1 MRIIKGE
8 KDLKSMKRMKRKLVA
23 VLLVAILFV
32 SNTIF
37 SIAESG
43 ITPQDTTGATIIVSD
58 EVVAAGEV
66 ADVTIGLVNN
76 PGIVSMKLNVNFDS
90 SAMKLVSVEDKG
102 NLGATVHSNQLI
114 NPYVLSWANDTA
126 SENLTFSGDIVTLK
140 FEIPENVEDGTVL
153 PIEITYDLDNYDIC
167 NVDLEKVEF
176 AIDNGSVTVGKAEA
190 TPVADFTYELSGNE
204 MIITEYIGT
213 ATKVIIDSVYT
224 ISGVEYTVV
233 GIAASAFEANTEIT
247 SVVIPETVKTIGDYA
262 FYDCTALTDV
272 TIYSTDVEI
281 GEVALG
287 YYYIS
292 RREDG
297 IVEGFTIH
305 GYAGSTAEAYA
316 ADSEEITFVVMEEKD
331 EPVVQQANVSVLA
344 MNSQTF
350 DTVNV
355 TLTGAG
361 TYNVGDTVTVSAG
374 KKVGFEFLGWY
385 AAVENGFTGDALCA
399 DNEYSFEV
407 TADTSLVA
415 VYEYIGSGRLRVFG
429 AGFKVNN
436 GVTQSIYNY
445 AQDFTI
451 GERVTLTAIGD
462 NFAYWMNE
470 SNKIVTENKELT
482 FTIAGDT
489 ALTVVYKNATENTAY
504 VEFVSAYGQV
514 MQAQNY
520 SSDSDI
526 QIPGAVNKD
535 GYKFISWSLTAEEIA
550 RQISEGTTYI
560 RVTPVYEALS
570 DTFTITT
577 IYDGDEANAEVVE
590 GYTGYQF
597 KQFTAKTIAGR
608 TFSHWSDSKTGG
620 TVLSTSESYSIY
632 INKNITVYAIYV
644 DEGTDVTKVSTMIT
658 NDISTKLLNE
668 TTKSLVVL
676 ATRDIMDGYT
686 LIEHGIL
693 YSGNSAYGVAGAEDT
708 MVIGATGVA
717 KGVSTA
723 TGACGTYAHTITLTE
738 EQLDVTVYARGYMIL
753 EDNEGNQ
760 ITIYGSILSGSYNGL
775 N

>member
-126 SENLTFSGDIVTLK
+126 SENLTFSVDIVTLK
-140 FEIPENVEDGTVL
+140 FEITENVEDGTVL

-331 EPVVQQANVSVLA
+331 EPVVQQANLPYRQPIQLHISTRIPPSV
-344 MNSQTF
+344 
-350 DTVNV
+350 
-355 TLTGAG
+355 
-361 TYNVGDTVTVSAG
+361 
-374 KKVGFEFLGWY
+374 
-385 AAVENGFTGDALCA
+385 
-399 DNEYSFEV
+399 
-407 TADTSLVA
+407 
-415 VYEYIGSGRLRVFG
+415 
-429 AGFKVNN
+429 
-436 GVTQSIYNY
+436 
-445 AQDFTI
+445 
-451 GERVTLTAIGD
+451 
-462 NFAYWMNE
+462 
-470 SNKIVTENKELT
+470 
-482 FTIAGDT
+482 
-489 ALTVVYKNATENTAY
+489 
-504 VEFVSAYGQV
+504 
-514 MQAQNY
+514 
-520 SSDSDI
+520 
-526 QIPGAVNKD
+526 
-535 GYKFISWSLTAEEIA
+535 
-550 RQISEGTTYI
+550 
-560 RVTPVYEALS
+560 
-570 DTFTITT
+570 
-577 IYDGDEANAEVVE
+577 
-590 GYTGYQF
+590 
-597 KQFTAKTIAGR
+597 
-608 TFSHWSDSKTGG
+608 
-620 TVLSTSESYSIY
+620 STSGEQ
-632 INKNITVYAIYV
+632 
-644 DEGTDVTKVSTMIT
+644 MC
-658 NDISTKLLNE
+658 LL
-668 TTKSLVVL
+668 
-676 ATRDIMDGYT
+676 YY
-686 LIEHGIL
+686 HF
-693 YSGNSAYGVAGAEDT
+693 
-708 MVIGATGVA
+708 
-717 KGVSTA
+717 
-723 TGACGTYAHTITLTE
+723 
-738 EQLDVTVYARGYMIL
+738 
-753 EDNEGNQ
+753 
-760 ITIYGSILSGSYNGL
+760 
-775 N
+775 

>member
-8 KDLKSMKRMKRKLVA
+8 KDLKSMKRMNRKLVA

-43 ITPQDTTGATIIVSD
+43 ITPQDTTEATIIASD
-58 EVVAAGEV
+58 ETVAAGEV
-66 ADVTIGLVNN
+66 ADVTISLLNN

-126 SENLTFSGDIVTLK
+126 SENLTFSGDIVTLQ
-140 FEIPENVEDGTVL
+140 FEIAENVEDGTVL

-204 MIITEYIGT
+204 MTITGYTGT
-213 ATKVIIDSVYT
+213 ATKVIIDSTYT
-224 ISGVEYTVV
+224 IDGVEYTVV
-233 GIAASAFEANTEIT
+233 EIGASAFETNTEIT

-316 ADSEEITFVVMEEKD
+316 SESEEITFVVIEEEE
-331 EPVVQQANVSVLA
+331 EPVVQQANVSVSA

-350 DTVNV
+350 DTVNA

-361 TYNVGDTVTVSAG
+361 TYNVGDMATVSAG

-385 AAVENGFTGDALCA
+385 VASGMGYTGEVLSVA
-399 DNEYSFEV
+399 NQYSFEV
-407 TADTSLVA
+407 TADTALVA

-451 GERVTLTAIGD
+451 GERVTLTATGD